1 MASPKSSSASAELDC
16 LPSHWRP
23 ISDGEDF
30 SCVKLE
36 TISDEYQRTEKKFQD
51 TMEGRHIIIKIERVQ
66 NPDLW
71 IRYNQYV
78 IYVIPST
85 EKPIHPPLY
94 RGE

>member
-1 MASPKSSSASAELDC
+1 
-16 LPSHWRP
+16 
-23 ISDGEDF
+23 
-30 SCVKLE
+30 
-36 TISDEYQRTEKKFQD
+36 
-51 TMEGRHIIIKIERVQ
+51 MEGRHIIIKIERVQ